1 MLEPFGP
8 FGEVSVLGLE
18 PFGVEPLGTVWASEP
33 VGTAWNAGSALNSLF
48 LYYFFKKMKIFKI
61 LFFFKILR
69 NF

>member
-48 LYYFFKKMKIFKI
+48 LYDFLLKNESF
-61 LFFFKILR
+61 
-69 NF
+69 